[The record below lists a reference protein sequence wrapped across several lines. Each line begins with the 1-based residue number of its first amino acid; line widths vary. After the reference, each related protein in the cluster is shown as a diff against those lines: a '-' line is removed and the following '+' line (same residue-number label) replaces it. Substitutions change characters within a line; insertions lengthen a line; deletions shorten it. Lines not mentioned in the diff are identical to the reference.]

1 MSGGGGGGTQTV
13 RTELD
18 PAMRPFVEYG
28 LNEAQRLYQQG
39 PMQYYPGQTYVS
51 PSQMTQAGMEMAQ
64 QRALAGSPLVQQA
77 QQTVGAM
84 QTAGNPALEA
94 FGDVYQRAGYNPAV
108 QGYSDIYQRA
118 GQMPSAGAYQ
128 DIYQRAGYNPSAELF
143 SQVAGGAGSDYLNQ
157 ARANQLYQQAAM
169 GDPSAGFYGA
179 MQQGAFQ
186 NAAMPGTSATA
197 GGAYLGGNPFFQ
209 GAFAPAARQAQDVF
223 ERNIQNVTSQAS
235 QAGRYGSGAMGQL
248 QDRAAGQFAQSL
260 SDVAGQLAYQNYA
273 AERGMQEAA
282 MGRLGALSQQDV
294 ANRLTGAQGLS
305 GAAQQT
311 LANQMAAMQASS
323 GLSQQAL
330 ANRMAAGGALSDIY
344 GQGIQSQLAAAG
356 GLTGA
361 EQAALQTQLA
371 ATGGIS
377 GALQNALQTQLA
389 AATGLGSTAEQ
400 VAGRQLQAAGMAPAM
415 AAQDYADIQR
425 LIDLGQMQ
433 EGYQEMALT
442 DAMNRFNF
450 GQAAPYQALQSYLSS
465 AYGAP
470 MGQQVS
476 QPIYRNQIGSAIS
489 GGLAG
494 YGLAPQ
500 NYGALGAAAGAA
512 AGGLLG

>member
-28 LNEAQRLYQQG
+28 LNEAQRQYQQG
-39 PMQYYPGQTYVS
+39 PMQYYPGQTYVG
-51 PSQMTQAGMEMAQ
+51 PSDLTQTGMQMAQ
-64 QRALAGSPLVQQA
+64 QRALAGNPLIPQA
-77 QQTVGAM
+77 QQTVSNL
-84 QTAGNPALEA
+84 QTQLNPALGMY
-94 FGDVYQRAGYNPAV
+94 GDIYQRSGYNPAT
-108 QGYSDIYQRA
+108 G
-118 GQMPSAGAYQ
+118 
-128 DIYQRAGYNPSAELF
+128 LF
-143 SQVAGGAGSDYLNQ
+143 AQVASGGASDYLNQ
-157 ARANQLYQQAAM
+157 ARANQLYGQAAM

-186 NAAMPGTSATA
+186 NAALPGTSATA
-197 GGAYLGGNPFFQ
+197 GGSYLGGNPFFE

-260 SDVAGQLAYQNYA
+260 TDVAGNLAYQNYA

-311 LANQMAAMQASS
+311 LQNQMAAMQASA
-323 GLSQQAL
+323 GLSQQDL
-330 ANRMAAGGALSDIY
+330 ANRMSAGGALGDIAN
-344 GQGIQSQLAAAG
+344 Q
-356 GLTGA
+356 
-361 EQAALQTQLA
+361 
-371 ATGGIS
+371 
-377 GALQNALQTQLA
+377 ALQTQLA
-389 AATGLGSTAEQ
+389 AAGGLGSTA
-400 VAGRQLQAAGMAPAM
+400 ASDFARQLQAAGMAPGM

-450 GQAAPYQALQSYLSS
+450 QQAAPAQSLQAYLSA

-470 MGQQVS
+470 MGQQTS
-476 QPIYRNQIGSAIS
+476 QPIYRNQLGSAVS

-494 YGLAPQ
+494 YGLGQ
-500 NYGALGAAAGAA
+500 MGGFNSALGAAAGAA